1 MSGIRCVPP
10 DDFINTVVSF
20 LFPNPDLRHVLEIN
34 LSILSQTDVINDF
47 MSVYPELE
55 LYYYPSKLKTFHQ
68 SDTQAFTFNAC
79 VCITRQLLRLKGY
92 QVSTK
97 TLKKRSR
104 KDKILIIRPP
114 YQ

>member
-1 MSGIRCVPP
+1 MSGIRCAPP
-10 DDFINTVVSF
+10 DDFINMIVSF
-20 LFPNPDLRHVLEIN
+20 LFPNPDLTHILEIN
-34 LSILSQTDVINDF
+34 ISVLSHDKIINDF

-55 LYYYPSKLKTFHQ
+55 LYYYPSKLKTLQ
-68 SDTQAFTFNAC
+68 NLDTQTFSFNS
-79 VCITRQLLRLKGY
+79 CICIIRQLLRFNGF

-97 TLKKRSR
+97 TIKKRSR